1 MCLDSDSDE
10 AELALVPHAPQKKV
24 RKGAGKELRTIS
36 LRGMQLTVKAR
47 DKVRGIAVPLAG
59 ETLLTILRHLQAKV
73 SAGEVPAPDI
83 AKCARR
89 QEAMQNREDEDAGRL
104 RWKFDEC
111 AYQVMYEDEEGKMHR
126 TTKGL
131 KVSRQDDRGQL
142 LAPAA
147 FAAKRIQVLRKAR
160 ALWNELDKTKTT
172 RYYEFDYLVQ

>member
-1 MCLDSDSDE
+1 
-10 AELALVPHAPQKKV
+10 
-24 RKGAGKELRTIS
+24 
-36 LRGMQLTVKAR
+36 MQLTVKAR

-73 SAGEVPAPDI
+73 SAGEVPEPDT

-131 KVSRQDDRGQL
+131 RMSRQDDRGQL
-142 LAPAA
+142 IAPAA
-147 FAAKRIQVLRKAR
+147 FATKRIQVLRKAR
-160 ALWNELDKTKTT
+160 ALWNERDKTKTT